1 MMLVLPQKHTRT
13 HTLMCAFLL
22 FNVATEFLASTKLNP
37 INMQRK
43 SIFFFSQC
51 CSAFCIPITCVF
63 PLNLHIY
70 TKIKLSMLTILEPVH
85 NRC

>member
-1 MMLVLPQKHTRT
+1 MLVLPQKHTRT

-43 SIFFFSQC
+43 SLFFFAQC
-51 CSAFCIPITCVF
+51 CSAFCIPITCVS
-63 PLNLHIY
+63 
-70 TKIKLSMLTILEPVH
+70 TKPTYFHKNKTFNAH
-85 NRC
+85 NTRTST